1 LPCKAVEKFIALWAK
16 IQTNIAQ
23 TVDTHGTKPANEKKI
38 SMLDSKF
45 KQLFEKSKKFAVP
58 DVEKNIFFIGGRGHY
73 ENPISDLLAFF
84 MDIHEVHGFGDLV
97 LKSINEVAGFPVND
111 VSHITSPQREVVT
124 DDGKRIDIL
133 VVGDDYVTMIENKI
147 RHSVINPFKS
157 YEDYLT
163 TYHVGKRQNLLLL
176 SVCDEI
182 PPAGWTSITY
192 EKLLIGIKKNL
203 GEYIFKMQYSKWL
216 VLFREFLMNIEQECN
231 VDSTTDEQFEFVK
244 NNYDLIRNLEKMAID
259 YRKELANKGCV
270 VIKHVSSAECNVF
283 TKQDNWGNKG
293 IAIRLISSNWG
304 GRTNITLL
312 LLPTG
317 GFCVQ
322 FYVYD
327 IQDCDVQKLRETV
340 GNAKYEKFWTE
351 QKTIRC
357 FGYFETSDLDEALA
371 EVEEVVKNLNAYYL
385 KK

>member
-1 LPCKAVEKFIALWAK
+1 
-16 IQTNIAQ
+16 
-23 TVDTHGTKPANEKKI
+23 
-38 SMLDSKF
+38 MLDSKF
-45 KQLFEKSKKFAVP
+45 KQLFAESKKFAIP
-58 DVEKNIFFIGGRGHY
+58 DVEKNIFSIGGRGHY

-84 MDIHEVHGFGDLV
+84 MDIHEVHGFGDLI
-97 LKSINEVAGFPVND
+97 LKSINEVAGFLVDD

-133 VVGDDYVTMIENKI
+133 VVGDNYVTMIENKI
-147 RHSVINPFKS
+147 RHLAVNPFQS

-176 SVCDEI
+176 SVRDEI

-192 EKLLIGIKKNL
+192 EKLLICIKKNL

-216 VLFREFLMNIEQECN
+216 ILFREFLMNIEQECN
-231 VDSTTDEQFEFVK
+231 VDPTTDEQFEFVK
-244 NNYDLIRNLEKMAID
+244 NNYDLIRNLEKMAAD

-270 VIKHVSSAECNVF
+270 VIKNVSSTKYDVSA
-283 TKQDNWGNKG
+283 KQDIWGNTG

-304 GRTNITLL
+304 GKTNITLL

-317 GFCVQ
+317 AFRVR

-327 IQDCDVQKLRETV
+327 IQDCDVQKLRATV
-340 GNAKYEKFWTE
+340 GNTKYAKFWKE
-351 QKTIRC
+351 QKTICC
-357 FGYFETSDLDEALA
+357 FGDFETSDLDEALT
-371 EVEEVVKNLNAYYL
+371 EVEEVAKNLNAYYV
-385 KK
+385 